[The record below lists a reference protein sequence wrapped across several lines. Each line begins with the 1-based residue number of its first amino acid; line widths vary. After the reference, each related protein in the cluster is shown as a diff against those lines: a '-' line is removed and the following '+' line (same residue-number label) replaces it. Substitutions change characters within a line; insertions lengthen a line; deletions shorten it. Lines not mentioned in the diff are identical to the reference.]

1 MSMFFVCLFVFLNTY
16 MYIWEVCSVFR
27 ALKRNDTY
35 MPLAQIKLRTFI
47 DSTDST
53 SLQMLVQHTQGA
65 CCRTKSN
72 YILSQRTKAILTTTE
87 IQPWCLNSHILL
99 RQCSSVFGE
108 NCTQLLVVTAAGKLH
123 SYFCHP
129 AKRFVFWN
137 CHNID
142 SCGPACL

>member
-1 MSMFFVCLFVFLNTY
+1 MFFFLFCFLNTY

-27 ALKRNDTY
+27 ALKLDDTY

-47 DSTDST
+47 DLTDA
-53 SLQMLVQHTQGA
+53 SLQTLVQRTQGA
-65 CCRTKSN
+65 CCQTKSN

-108 NCTQLLVVTAAGKLH
+108 NCTQLLVVTTAGKLR

-129 AKRFVFWN
+129 AQRFVFWN
-137 CHNID
+137 CHNIN